1 MYLKVIHSVD
11 DEFGI
16 ICYNYRF
23 FQIIIA
29 PVCYRK
35 FWFLELS
42 LFSLTFRLSLPAI
55 YSGSMQTITHGTSM
69 L

>member
-11 DEFGI
+11 DEFGS
-16 ICYNYRF
+16 ICYNSHF

-29 PVCYRK
+29 PLWYRK
-35 FWFLELS
+35 LVFLELYLLS
-42 LFSLTFRLSLPAI
+42 KTFRLSIQAI